1 MLLSGGGTGG
11 HVYPAL
17 AVLDA
22 LARPRSEVRGPRS
35 GCGTSDLGL
44 RSSDTGLRALWVG
57 GRRGIEAELVTRAGL
72 PFEGIEAAGVRGMA
86 PRGLAS
92 NLLRLAR
99 GFLQA
104 RRIVQ
109 RFRPDVILVTGG
121 YVSVPVALAGR
132 LAGVPI
138 LILLPDVVP
147 GLAIRFLAR
156 LADRVAASFEA
167 ARRYLPAD
175 KVVVTGYPVRA
186 ALYTADRDVARQRLG
201 LGSKRK
207 TVLIFGG
214 SSGARRINEATAAV
228 LEELLDLAQ
237 VVHISGRLD
246 FEALQ
251 ERRAALPSTLKNRYR
266 LHAYLHDEMLD
277 ALVAAD
283 LAVSR
288 AGAATLGEFP
298 AVGLPAVLVPYP
310 YAGAHQRENA
320 AILAE
325 AGAAVVIPD
334 AELTGERLLAT
345 VQELF
350 NDAERLA
357 QMRAN
362 ARRLAQPEAAW
373 RVAENL
379 QSLVSGLQSLETR
392 D

>member
-22 LARPRSEVRGPRS
+22 LLGQQTVGGSQRAARSEQTAKGQGPTAN
-35 GCGTSDLGL
+35 C
-44 RSSDTGLRALWVG
+44 LWVG
-57 GRRGIEAELVTRAGL
+57 RRTGIEAELVTRVGL
-72 PFEGIEAAGVRGMA
+72 PFEGIEAAGVRGMG
-86 PRGLAS
+86 PRRLAG
-92 NLLRLAR
+92 NLLRLTR
-99 GFLQA
+99 GFFQA
-104 RRIVQ
+104 RRIIR

-132 LAGVPI
+132 VAGVPI

-156 LADRVAASFEA
+156 LADRVAVSFEETG
-167 ARRYLPAD
+167 RYLPRE

-186 ALYTADRDVARQRLG
+186 ALYTAEREAARRRLG
-201 LGSKRK
+201 LDPALK

-214 SSGARRINEATAAV
+214 SSGAQRINQAAEVV
-228 LEELLDLAQ
+228 LEDLLNLAQ

-246 FEALQ
+246 FKGLQ
-251 ERRAALPSTLKNRYR
+251 ARQAALPGTLKARYHV
-266 LHAYLHDEMLD
+266 HAYLHDEMPD
-277 ALVAAD
+277 ALAAAD

-298 AVGLPAVLVPYP
+298 AVGLPAVLIPYP

-334 AELTGERLLAT
+334 AELTGERLLA
-345 VQELF
+345 VVRELL
-350 NDAERLA
+350 NDGQRLA
-357 QMRAN
+357 GMRAN
-362 ARRLAQPEAAW
+362 ARRLARPEAAR

-379 QSLVSGLQSLETR
+379 QSLISDLNR
-392 D
+392 

>member
-1 MLLSGGGTGG
+1 M
-11 HVYPAL
+11 
-17 AVLDA
+17 
-22 LARPRSEVRGPRS
+22 
-35 GCGTSDLGL
+35 
-44 RSSDTGLRALWVG
+44 
-57 GRRGIEAELVTRAGL
+57 RAGL
-72 PFEGIEAAGVRGMA
+72 PFEGIEAAGVRGMG
-86 PRGLAS
+86 PRRLAR

-99 GFLQA
+99 GFFQT
-104 RRIVQ
+104 RRIIR

-121 YVSVPVALAGR
+121 YVSVPVTLAGR
-132 LAGVPI
+132 LARVPI
-138 LILLPDVVP
+138 VIILPDVVP

-156 LADRVAASFEA
+156 LADRVTVSFEG
-167 ARRYLPAD
+167 ARQYLPAE

-186 ALYTADRDVARQRLG
+186 ALYTADRDAARRRLG
-201 LGSKRK
+201 LNPALK
-207 TVLIFGG
+207 TLLVFGG
-214 SSGARRINEATAAV
+214 SSGARRINQAVAAV
-228 LEELLDLAQ
+228 LEGLLDLAQ

-246 FEALQ
+246 FERLQ
-251 ERRAALPSTLKNRYR
+251 TRRAVLPGTLKTRYY
-266 LHAYLHDEMLD
+266 LHTYLHDEMPD
-277 ALVAAD
+277 ALAAAD

-310 YAGAHQRENA
+310 YAGAHQHENA

-334 AELTGERLLAT
+334 AELTGERLLAV

-350 NDAERLA
+350 DDAERLA

-379 QSLVSGLQSLETR
+379 QSLVSSLQSPIAR